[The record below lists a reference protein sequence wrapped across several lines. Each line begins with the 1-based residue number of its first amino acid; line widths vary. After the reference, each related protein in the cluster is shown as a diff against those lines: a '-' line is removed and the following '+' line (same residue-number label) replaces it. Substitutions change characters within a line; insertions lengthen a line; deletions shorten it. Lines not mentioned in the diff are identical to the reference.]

1 MSRKELAEI
10 QEQID
15 YGRQVEERLKEELKE
30 LNGNINLLEHD
41 LVMITHMS
49 IRLLFSLYSD

>member
-41 LVMITHMS
+41 LANDDTHEYPS
-49 IRLLFSLYSD
+49 PVQFI